1 MTQSLLSAEDEDMLD
16 DWTEFQESWNRLE
29 QDQFMKDGGT
39 YRFRRHGVYSATS
52 TSGVQIEPPQP
63 HYQSVTYNTL
73 TAVFALTISPPI
85 EPSILQGRIFDGRRW
100 N

>member
-29 QDQFMKDGGT
+29 QDKFMKDGGT

-52 TSGVQIEPPQP
+52 TSGVQIEPSQP

-73 TAVFALTISPPI
+73 
-85 EPSILQGRIFDGRRW
+85 
-100 N
+100 